1 MRLPVSAP
9 PPCAMVWVS
18 DSRAAA
24 AAGCCSDCCSGYCSG
39 CCSGRLRCC
48 CCWLAG
54 WLVPGPASLTEMYEN
69 QRISMSF
76 K

>member
-1 MRLPVSAP
+1 MLAIAGFCVP

-24 AAGCCSDCCSGYCSG
+24 AAGCCSDCCSGCCSG
-39 CCSGRLRCC
+39 CCQGRLRC

-54 WLVPGPASLTEMYEN
+54 WLAGAGPCFIDRN
-69 QRISMSF
+69 V
-76 K
+76 